1 MVKLLGSDTTM
12 GTKIT
17 NKKGKRDTMVEMEEG
32 DLREEMR
39 RPEGP
44 GVPNSITNS
53 EVQNFVSVFSLGGF
67 PCKNTNVM
75 FFYARSWKIFT
86 IKLQPQNTLT
96 NQNLKSEP
104 QYLKVEQSSIFL

>member
-1 MVKLLGSDTTM
+1 MDIDLKSTWPADMVKLFGSDTTM

-17 NKKGKRDTMVEMEEG
+17 NKKGKRDNIVEMEEG

-53 EVQNFVSVFSLGGF
+53 EVQNFVFVFSLAGF
-67 PCKNTNVM
+67 SV
-75 FFYARSWKIFT
+75 KIH
-86 IKLQPQNTLT
+86 
-96 NQNLKSEP
+96 
-104 QYLKVEQSSIFL
+104 V

>member
-1 MVKLLGSDTTM
+1 MKLLRSDTTM

-17 NKKGKRDTMVEMEEG
+17 NKKGKRDTMVEMEG

-53 EVQNFVSVFSLGGF
+53 EVQNFVFVFSLGGF
-67 PCKNTNVM
+67 PCKNTNV
-75 FFYARSWKIFT
+75 
-86 IKLQPQNTLT
+86 
-96 NQNLKSEP
+96 
-104 QYLKVEQSSIFL
+104 IFLRP

>member
-1 MVKLLGSDTTM
+1 MVKLLRSDTTM

-17 NKKGKRDTMVEMEEG
+17 NKKGKRDTMVEMEG

-53 EVQNFVSVFSLGGF
+53 EVQNFVFVLVWVVSL
-67 PCKNTNVM
+67 V
-75 FFYARSWKIFT
+75 KI
-86 IKLQPQNTLT
+86 QM
-96 NQNLKSEP
+96 
-104 QYLKVEQSSIFL
+104 

>member
-1 MVKLLGSDTTM
+1 MKLLRSDTTM

-17 NKKGKRDTMVEMEEG
+17 NKKGKRDTMVEMEG

-53 EVQNFVSVFSLGGF
+53 EVQNFVFVLVWVVSL
-67 PCKNTNVM
+67 V
-75 FFYARSWKIFT
+75 KI
-86 IKLQPQNTLT
+86 QM
-96 NQNLKSEP
+96 
-104 QYLKVEQSSIFL
+104 

>member
-1 MVKLLGSDTTM
+1 MKLFGSDTTM

-17 NKKGKRDTMVEMEEG
+17 NKKGKRDNIVEMEEG

-53 EVQNFVSVFSLGGF
+53 EVQNFVFVFSLAGF
-67 PCKNTNVM
+67 SV
-75 FFYARSWKIFT
+75 KIH
-86 IKLQPQNTLT
+86 
-96 NQNLKSEP
+96 
-104 QYLKVEQSSIFL
+104 V

>member
-1 MVKLLGSDTTM
+1 
-12 GTKIT
+12 
-17 NKKGKRDTMVEMEEG
+17 MVEMEEG

-67 PCKNTNVM
+67 PCKNTNV
-75 FFYARSWKIFT
+75 
-86 IKLQPQNTLT
+86 
-96 NQNLKSEP
+96 
-104 QYLKVEQSSIFL
+104 IFLHR

>member
-12 GTKIT
+12 GTKSN
-17 NKKGKRDTMVEMEEG
+17 NKEGKRDTMVEMEEG

-53 EVQNFVSVFSLGGF
+53 EVQNFVSVFSLGRF
-67 PCKNTNVM
+67 PCKNTNV
-75 FFYARSWKIFT
+75 
-86 IKLQPQNTLT
+86 
-96 NQNLKSEP
+96 
-104 QYLKVEQSSIFL
+104 IFLRR